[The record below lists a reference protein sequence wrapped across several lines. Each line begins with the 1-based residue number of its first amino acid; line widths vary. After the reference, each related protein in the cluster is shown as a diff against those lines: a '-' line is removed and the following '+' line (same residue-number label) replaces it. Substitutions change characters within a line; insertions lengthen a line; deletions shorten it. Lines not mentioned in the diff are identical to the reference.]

1 VRKTNVFI
9 FTMNGSMTA
18 DIVWYSIHRVVY
30 TTILNLGLTFLSPS
44 EFRFNFGSEGVTL
57 LSLANSEQLNYCLQ
71 DYSYIKGYNG
81 FILNVLLWQRLN
93 HLPKTM
99 RLARKDWLAR
109 SLRRMRG
116 TYGARLYG
124 FSPMYTKLGAD
135 GKDIFIFDDIKN
147 LTHDSPVIIQKY
159 LSNPLLISGY
169 KFDLR
174 IYASV
179 KSFCPLTIYMYQEG
193 LVCFVSEKYNL
204 ASLDNLFSHLTNTS
218 IDKFGPF
225 YTTDKEQVG
234 QGCTWT
240 MSKFCSFLH
249 SQGINEILLWQ
260 KINNIVTLTLLT
272 IAPLIPSSPNCLEL
286 FGFDILIDCHYKPWL
301 LEVSYSPALSMDC
314 PAHIMVKKSL
324 INDFIDLLNYTM
336 IDGLRRRGYLRQ
348 KQRRPSNSGTR
359 SLLPKSPIVRLIPK
373 SVCESKW
380 QCQSRINSYWHCS
393 CSEGKLP
400 AIHSQR
406 VESPGQ
412 RTHDKNV
419 PSLCCSLCEPSQMS
433 ILSTAFH

>member
-1 VRKTNVFI
+1 GQDKFP
-9 FTMNGSMTA
+9 G
-18 DIVWYSIHRVVY
+18 
-30 TTILNLGLTFLSPS
+30 G
-44 EFRFNFGSEGVTL
+44 G
-57 LSLANSEQLNYCLQ
+57 LSLVFRLNESTPEVLWEVLLERGWEEYDPLEQDEQDWNLYWCMSGFRNS
-71 DYSYIKGYNG
+71 DYE
-81 FILNVLLWQRLN
+81 NVLLWQRLN

-419 PSLCCSLCEPSQMS
+419 PSLCVGDFILTFPFNDITHKASQGPLDVKTIVHKVRKLTS
-433 ILSTAFH
+433 